1 MVDGFMPTVARPP
14 APTQRRRKLKHAASI
29 AQHVETFRQQ
39 QSSDS
44 IRDTLA
50 ELAMRLLDPDDR
62 DDFEGVDGPIALVDY
77 LLKTTEEQ
85 ATLNF
90 MWQSSTIF
98 GNVWQAFEVQ
108 ESLLLALVTLCH
120 GALEDSIALT
130 FVRLGAARI
139 LWDVHATLPL
149 EMAAEFQPLTL
160 GTLRNLAFCPPI
172 PGTMPLEV
180 LKESWRLVS
189 DAHAETEM
197 RVIAAELLTNVVH
210 HDVTA
215 INATEVEIGLLLEL
229 FFDTNVDV
237 TLRLSVIDL
246 LGNLCCD
253 PAICL
258 LVIYALDERK
268 PKYRYR
274 HHSGAVYF
282 LDLTDAERHA
292 ALRTIPDL
300 LNTIKFC
307 GDLKGMPR
315 TVLESIQESPRRLSK
330 QPGPVAQLG
339 AVRAAALAARQA
351 RQLRLKSQQGQ
362 FGVPANHDQ
371 VRDASPVRRSPG
383 PFHEKKHVHLHLNL
397 DGLKPPP
404 TPTFLSTSEAGE
416 TIGSPSDGW
425 SVDMAASP
433 GSWEAPWDA
442 DDGNTN
448 DVVEQ
453 EVTRRRSSTSQTRR
467 ASSSTRRAHPPRRQS
482 SITMSLGS
490 LEGAE
495 FREVAND
502 GPAQLGE
509 HTKRVKRLGKGA
521 GGTVYLSLY
530 LPALKLVAVK
540 EVVVFKEEE
549 RQMVKH
555 ELHAL
560 HENLVP
566 LDASTA
572 TTQRTGGLW
581 EGMRHH
587 LGTIGKPSTD
597 SCPYLVGF
605 HGAYLRPAK
614 HAVAIV
620 MEFMDMGSL
629 QDLLDAKI
637 TIPEL
642 VLRHC
647 AFCCM
652 TALEHMHRHR
662 MIHRDIKPAN
672 ILMNRNGE
680 FKIADFGLA
689 GTLSKSESF
698 FSEFEGTV
706 MYMAPERIQGHPY
719 SYVSDLWSMGVA
731 LFYLATGAYPF
742 AVDDGFF
749 GLEEAIVHDPMPP
762 MPNRFSAEC
771 RDFVKALLRR
781 NPNDRM
787 PAAQAEILRRN
798 STLVA

>member
-1 MVDGFMPTVARPP
+1 
-14 APTQRRRKLKHAASI
+14 
-29 AQHVETFRQQ
+29 
-39 QSSDS
+39 
-44 IRDTLA
+44 
-50 ELAMRLLDPDDR
+50 MRLLDPDDR

-108 ESLLLALVTLCH
+108 ESLLLAP
-120 GALEDSIALT
+120 
-130 FVRLGAARI
+130 ARI

-172 PGTMPLEV
+172 PGTMPLE
-180 LKESWRLVS
+180 
-189 DAHAETEM
+189 TEM

-210 HDVTA
+210 HDVAA

-300 LNTIKFC
+300 LNAIKFC
-307 GDLKGMPR
+307 GDLKGC
-315 TVLESIQESPRRLSK
+315 LALYGSPSK
-330 QPGPVAQLG
+330 KAH
-339 AVRAAALAARQA
+339 A
-351 RQLRLKSQQGQ
+351 RQLRLKSQQRQ
-362 FGVPANHDQ
+362 FGVLANHDQ

-416 TIGSPSDGW
+416 TIGSPKF
-425 SVDMAASP
+425 
-433 GSWEAPWDA
+433 
-442 DDGNTN
+442 
-448 DVVEQ
+448 Q
-453 EVTRRRSSTSQTRR
+453 
-467 ASSSTRRAHPPRRQS
+467 
-482 SITMSLGS
+482 
-490 LEGAE
+490 
-495 FREVAND
+495 EVAND

-587 LGTIGKPSTD
+587 LGTIGQPSTD
-597 SCPYLVGF
+597 M
-605 HGAYLRPAK
+605 
-614 HAVAIV
+614 AIV

-731 LFYLATGAYPF
+731 LFYLATEFSTKPF
-742 AVDDGFF
+742 FSKHFALALFETKALFF
-749 GLEEAIVHDPMPP
+749 GKASDLFAARQLEAKCQQFRRELCKNRVIFSINIGEKITLLKHGKVELLDDLWLPTIIKLGFNQFDFSRLFLQADPLSLYPIKVTRVAALKVGNP
-762 MPNRFSAEC
+762 QLINGKSFLRFCERLKVSFFSRLHVSDKFVLMIDSVFSFCLLAFSPLLKSA
-771 RDFVKALLRR
+771 FFSLPSFF
-781 NPNDRM
+781 N
-787 PAAQAEILRRN
+787 
-798 STLVA
+798 